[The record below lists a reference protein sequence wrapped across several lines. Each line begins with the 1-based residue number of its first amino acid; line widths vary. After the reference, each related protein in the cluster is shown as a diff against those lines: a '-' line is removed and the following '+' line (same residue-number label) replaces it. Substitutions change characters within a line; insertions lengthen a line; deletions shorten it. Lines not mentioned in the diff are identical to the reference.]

1 MASLR
6 SRLLAGTTLGFV
18 VILIVAGVSLDR
30 MILAFLMSEFDV
42 SLRAKALT
50 LSGMIEQE
58 GNRIELEFEDA
69 DMAEFR
75 RSDRPEYFQVRLEN
89 GVTLARS
96 ASLAD
101 DDLPLAGEIPNGGVI
116 GDITL
121 PDGRK
126 GRIVTMRVTARLEDE
141 TPDSVERRQCALS
154 LARDT
159 LSVENAMASVRLAL
173 LCVGVISIFA
183 AVAVLSIL
191 VRVGLRP
198 ASALAREI
206 AEIDERH
213 LSARVDSSGI
223 PTELRPITA
232 RLNELLSR
240 LEEAFGREK
249 TMTANIA
256 HELRTPLAGL
266 RSTLE
271 VTLSRERDS
280 TAYRKAM
287 SDCLDICRQTQ
298 ALIENVLTLARLDAG
313 ADDLHAT
320 QVDLEALLR
329 AAWKPFVEE
338 SRSRRLDVQWAVAPG
353 LMAATDAEKL
363 RVVVGNLFANAV
375 HYCDEGGSVSVEGGR
390 VEGRCSL
397 RISNTGSRIA
407 DEDSE
412 RVFDRFWRG
421 SASRAPDNGRSGLG
435 LAISRMI
442 IGRLGGTIEVRSTVG
457 GEFTIVVTI

>member
-6 SRLLAGTTLGFV
+6 RRLLVWTTLGFV

-30 MILAFLMSEFDV
+30 MIRAFFMSEFDA

-50 LSGMIEQE
+50 LSSMIEQE

-75 RSDRPEYFQVRLEN
+75 RRDRPEYFQVRLEN
-89 GVTLARS
+89 GETIARS

-101 DDLPLAGEIPNGGVI
+101 DDLPLMGEIPKGGVI

-121 PDGRK
+121 PDGRS
-126 GRIVTMRVTARLEDE
+126 GRIVTMRVTARLEHE
-141 TPDSVERRQCALS
+141 SPAPVERRQCALS

-159 LSVENAMASVRLAL
+159 LNVEQAMASVRLAL
-173 LCVGVISIFA
+173 LCVGVMSILA
-183 AVAVLSIL
+183 AIAILSVL

-198 ASALAREI
+198 ANALAREI
-206 AEIDERH
+206 SEIDERRLAARFD
-213 LSARVDSSGI
+213 LSKI

-271 VTLSRERDS
+271 VTLSRERDG
-280 TAYRKAM
+280 TTYRKAM

-298 ALIENVLTLARLDAG
+298 ALIENVMTLARLDAG
-313 ADDLHAT
+313 ADDLHVT

-329 AAWKPFVEE
+329 SAWKPFVEE
-338 SRSRRLDVQWAVAPG
+338 SRSRRVDVQWAVAPG
-353 LMAATDAEKL
+353 LMVATDAEKL

-375 HYCDEGGSVSVEGGR
+375 HYCDEGGGVSIVGR
-390 VEGRCSL
+390 RLEGRCCL
-397 RISNTGSRIA
+397 RIANTGSRIA
-407 DEDSE
+407 EEDSG

-421 SASRAPDNGRSGLG
+421 SASRTHDNGRSGLG

-442 IGRLGGTIEVRSTVG
+442 VERLRGTIDVSSSEG